1 MSDGLAQLLGIV
13 LKCVIRKKKKGK
25 QNPSVTTSCDSSPR
39 QGSQENEKEGGKN

>member
-39 QGSQENEKEGGKN
+39 QGSQEQKEGGKN